1 MKRNRKYSIFLVLLL
16 CSVWVFGQQPLN
28 EEKLKREAR
37 EHIREGNKLYNQLK
51 FDEAEILYKKALT
64 KTPDYP
70 NAQYNLGNT
79 IYQLDRS
86 KEAAEMF
93 EFVRKTFDSK
103 EDRAQA
109 FHNMGNAFMKE
120 KQYQPAIEA
129 FKNSLRNNSKD
140 EETRYNL
147 ALAKELLEE
156 QQQDNKG
163 GGDNKDQKDQN
174 KNEDGDGKEN
184 EDQKDNQDKENKNDK
199 NEDDKKQ
206 GDNKNEDQKEN
217 EDQKDQDKKEQKPQ
231 RQPKLSPEQMKQLL
245 EAMNNEEN
253 KTQKKMNAQKAK
265 GKKVKQEKDW

>member
-1 MKRNRKYSIFLVLLL
+1 MKRSIHKIVIVCFSFFALTVT
-16 CSVWVFGQQPLN
+16 GQESDN
-28 EEKLKREAR
+28 AEKLKREAR

-64 KTPDYP
+64 KNPDYP

-79 IYQLDRS
+79 IYQQDRN
-86 KEAAEMF
+86 KEAVSQF
-93 EFVRKTFDSK
+93 DFVRKHFETK

-109 FHNMGNAFMKE
+109 FHNMGNSFMKE
-120 KQYQPAIEA
+120 KQYKQAVEA

-140 EETRYNL
+140 EETRYNY

-156 QQQDNKG
+156 QQNSG
-163 GGDNKDQKDQN
+163 GGDNKDQQDQN
-174 KNEDGDGKEN
+174 KNQDGEGKENQDQQDKEDEENKDNKEKEN
-184 EDQKDNQDKENKNDK
+184 EDGN
-199 NEDDKKQ
+199 
-206 GDNKNEDQKEN
+206 
-217 EDQKDQDKKEQKPQ
+217 KDQQDQNKDQQDQEKEEPKPQ
-231 RQPKLSPEQMKQLL
+231 QRKPKLSPEQIKQLL